1 MVNAHFINDTTP
13 VEVHGE
19 NEQTTVNVTSQTE
32 SKRVEVYSAGDHSN
46 LTGRNLPDQHPI
58 SAITGL
64 QDILNKVWTF
74 TFEQELASD
83 TWVINHNLGRSP
95 SVDIVD
101 SAGNIQIPDEVVYN
115 SENQIT
121 IKFVYAFA
129 GKAYLN

>member
-1 MVNAHFINDTTP
+1 MVEVRFINDTTP
-13 VEVHGE
+13 VEVTA
-19 NEQTTVNVTSQTE
+19 EQQETSIGVQSETQETEVNVMGLMHRDLS
-32 SKRVEVYSAGDHSN
+32 
-46 LTGRNLPDQHPI
+46 GRDLPDQHPI

>member
-1 MVNAHFINDTTP
+1 MVELRFINDSTP
-13 VEVHGE
+13 IHVEAEQQETSIGLQSE
-19 NEQTTVNVTSQTE
+19 NQATE
-32 SKRVEVYSAGDHSN
+32 INISGLAHSD
-46 LTGRNLPDQHPI
+46 LSGRDLPDQHPI